1 MYYSDEN
8 YKLIPVPKDKQLDIY
23 LRVYNGK
30 SFVLDSVKQSAFKK
44 QSIFDR
50 LDELESLMVKNNT
63 RYKHHENWSEYN
75 ENYIN
80 EIKELESQ
88 LENL

>member
-8 YKLIPVPKDKQLDIY
+8 YKLVPVPKDKQEDIH

-30 SFVLDSVKQSAFKK
+30 SFILSKDKQLAFEE
-44 QSIFDR
+44 QEIFNR
-50 LDELESLMVKNNT
+50 LDEIEGLMLKNNT

-80 EIKELESQ
+80 KIKELESQ
-88 LENL
+88 LKSL